1 MLPLAPSYSTFRGR
15 RMRGHAAS
23 GGISNTPPKA
33 SFEAV
38 LSCLLGDRR
47 RFQGRRSK
55 PEAEHHVQPLETLE
69 SVATL
74 SFLFHQSPLLNSR
87 LSDGVLTSAVTIVAA
102 TVLADSDQRA
112 TSPADC
118 LQLL

>member
-1 MLPLAPSYSTFRGR
+1 MQLPAGSQTRHRKPLLKLFCLACWEIVVAF
-15 RMRGHAAS
+15 
-23 GGISNTPPKA
+23 K
-33 SFEAV
+33 
-38 LSCLLGDRR
+38 
-47 RFQGRRSK
+47 FQGRRSK

-112 TSPADC
+112 TTPADC